1 MRQIIPF
8 KKELLF
14 KTKVSEITSISLE
27 HTLSFSKE
35 GKIIGKFYVT
45 GDYKMTQGSINRE
58 KFDFT
63 LPFEIDVESKYK
75 ENTITIDIDNFYY
88 EIINDDS
95 LQVNIDVYIDGEKE
109 EIEETS
115 FEGLDTS
122 LENEVRNNNVV
133 EVDVDTEEVVEEKVD
148 ASVNEI
154 LDEKGVIENNNE
166 EDENNSRDIIMDVKE
181 VEVEKPKKE
190 LVLNPEKFMDE
201 EKIDEREVM
210 KNDVKLDSDVENVD
224 YNDKEEVSN
233 KDNNVINIDNDN
245 KILNPNTNINNNFLD
260 KDMQDSDTYATYY
273 VYLVKEDDTIDKI
286 LEKYGVTKEI
296 IEDYNDIANIKPG
309 MKLIIPSIN
318 E

>member
-35 GKIIGKFYVT
+35 CKIIGKFYVT

-154 LDEKGVIENNNE
+154 LDEKGVI
-166 EDENNSRDIIMDVKE
+166 ENNSRDIIMDVKE